1 MEIEFHY
8 DDLNRLETE
17 AEYDAGYA
25 KDVVRAYR
33 KRIQAIRAANDER
46 DLYAV
51 KGNRFEK
58 LQGARSHQHS
68 LRINDKW
75 RLIVQIKE
83 SNPKNIIIVIAIE
96 DYH

>member
-1 MEIEFHY
+1 MEIEFH
-8 DDLNRLETE
+8 DDALDRLETD

-25 KDVVRAYR
+25 KEIVRAYR

-51 KGNRFEK
+51 RGNRFEK
-58 LQGARSHQHS
+58 LKGARSHQYS
-68 LRINDKW
+68 MRINDQM
-75 RLIVQIKE
+75 RLIVEIKQ
-83 SNPKNIIIVIAIE
+83 SNPKNIIVVMSVE